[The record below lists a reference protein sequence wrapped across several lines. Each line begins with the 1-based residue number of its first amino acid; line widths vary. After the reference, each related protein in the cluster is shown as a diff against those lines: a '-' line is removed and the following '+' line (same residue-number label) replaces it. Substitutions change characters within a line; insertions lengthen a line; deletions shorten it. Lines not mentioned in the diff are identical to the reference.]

1 MQIGEQKN
9 MNELLWVATG
19 FLFGFLT
26 CLIIF
31 MLFSYNG
38 SGEGENES

>member
-1 MQIGEQKN
+1 

-26 CLIIF
+26 SLIIF
-31 MLFSYNG
+31 MLFSYGG
-38 SGEGENES
+38 SDENEEGS